1 MVLPLPS
8 IEVLAE
14 AAAGSQ
20 TRTSVVIHVLESFVV
35 TWMKLIKVLSTVYR
49 IVVELV

>member
-1 MVLPLPS
+1 VVLPLPS

-14 AAAGSQ
+14 AAAGPQ

-35 TWMKLIKVLSTVYR
+35 NWMKLIKVLNSV
-49 IVVELV
+49 